1 MKSALRHDFKMVSMS
16 RAIIFGLG
24 TSESS
29 HFFWCKKRCSLS
41 NGYFSFA
48 TIGCGSWIFT
58 GK

>member
-1 MKSALRHDFKMVSMS
+1 MKNALRYDFKMVSQS
-16 RAIIFGLG
+16 RSIIFGLG

-58 GK
+58 GN